1 MTGKLLRLG
10 AFLAT
15 TAVITIAIAV
25 KIQGVSWNRNGYL
38 VSATFDDVTQLFKGD
53 PVKLAGVTVGS
64 VKSIHLVHG
73 RAIVRFSVDRS
84 VRIPAEGSSVAVR
97 WRDLIARRELYVD
110 PGPNAGLTAPYLPTN
125 GHGTIGLANSAV
137 DVGAFLNALGPLA
150 LGIDPNQVNT
160 IFTAI
165 SQAVTGNR
173 ASIDTLIRDLDNVI
187 KVFASR
193 GQVIGQMVND
203 YQTLTGVLAQRD
215 GQIRT
220 MLDNVGL
227 LSLSFTDNT
236 KLFLSLVDNLSSAV
250 PNLDTLLAR
259 NEQPLSS
266 IIDSAATVFGAID
279 SRLPQLNQALAGAP
293 AAFKA
298 VYATVAH
305 GNYVQFDLTCFQPN
319 HMPCTEPGGYSV
331 P

>member
-10 AFLAT
+10 AFFAV
-15 TAVITIAIAV
+15 TAIITIAIAI
-25 KIQGVSWNRNGYL
+25 KIEGVTWNRPGYV

-53 PVKLAGVTVGS
+53 PVKLAGVTVGR
-64 VKSIHLVHG
+64 VRSIHLVHG
-73 RAIVRFSVDRS
+73 RAVVRFSIENS
-84 VRIPAEGSSVAVR
+84 VRIPVVGSSVAVR

-110 PGPNAGLTAPYLPTN
+110 PGPNAGSTTQYLPTD
-125 GHGTIGLANSAV
+125 GRATLRLATSAV

-173 ASIDTLIRDLDNVI
+173 GAIDTLIGDLNNVV
-187 KVFASR
+187 KVFADR
-193 GQVIGQMVND
+193 GQVIGKMVGD

-220 MLDNVGL
+220 MLDNIGL
-227 LSLSFTDNT
+227 LSSSFTDNT
-236 KLFLSLVDNLSSAV
+236 KLFETLVDNLSSAV
-250 PNLDTLLAR
+250 PNLDRLLAR

-266 IIDSAATVFGAID
+266 ILDSAAKVFGAIN

-298 VYATVAH
+298 VYATVAR
-305 GNYVQFDLTCFQPN
+305 GNYVQFDLTCFQSNP
-319 HMPCTEPGGYSV
+319 MPCTAFGGYSV

>member
-10 AFLAT
+10 GFLAV
-15 TAVITIAIAV
+15 TAIITVAIAV
-25 KIQGVSWNRNGYL
+25 KIEGVGWNRHGYT

-64 VKSIHLVHG
+64 VKSIHLAHG
-73 RAIVRFSVDRS
+73 QAVVRFSIDDS
-84 VRIPAEGSSVAVR
+84 VRLPANGSSVTVR

-110 PGPNAGLTAPYLPTN
+110 PGPNAGLTTSYLPTN
-125 GHGTIGLANSAV
+125 GRATLRLTNSAV
-137 DVGAFLNALGPLA
+137 DVGSFLNALGPLA
-150 LGIDPNQVNT
+150 LGIDPGQVNT

-165 SQAVTGNR
+165 SQAVSGNR
-173 ASIDTLIRDLDNVI
+173 ASIDTLIGDLDNVV

-227 LSLSFTDNT
+227 LSQSFTDNT

-250 PNLDTLLAR
+250 PNLDQLLAR
-259 NEQPLSS
+259 NEQPLAS
-266 IIDSAATVFGAID
+266 IIDSAASVFGAID

-298 VYATVAH
+298 VYSTVAH
-305 GNYVQFDLTCFQPN
+305 GNYVQFDLSCFQGNP
-319 HMPCTEPGGYSV
+319 MPCTQLGGYAV